1 MTGVYWGWAPG
12 VGVSGPDGRPTGE
25 GAPPQPYSRGVPGL
39 FAPPAD
45 HWIKISPKYVVV
57 RLLGAVIFNAL
68 FWVPVSLLWAW
79 IFEPTGGALS
89 GVPAVTPY
97 AVQIQWF
104 PAAVGVVWSVWRV
117 YRAGRYARS
126 WSYAERG
133 EDLCITR
140 GLWYKNL
147 TIVPYGRLQ
156 IAKVDA
162 GPLDRL
168 LGLATVTLVTA
179 SAHSNASIPGL
190 PAAEAER
197 LRDRLIEVGD
207 SLGSGL

>member
-1 MTGVYWGWAPG
+1 MAQAPTAR
-12 VGVSGPDGRPTGE
+12 SAATRGRLP
-25 GAPPQPYSRGVPGL
+25 AAARPYSRGVPSL
-39 FAPPAD
+39 FSPPAD
-45 HWIKISPKYVVV
+45 RWIRISPKYAVV
-57 RLLGAVIFNAL
+57 RVLGSVIANVL
-68 FWVPVSLLWAW
+68 FWVPLSLVWAW
-79 IFEPTGGALS
+79 VFEPHGGVLT
-89 GVPAVTPY
+89 GVPVLVPY
-97 AVQIQWF
+97 AALVQWLPAYVGAVWF
-104 PAAVGVVWSVWRV
+104 VWRV

-126 WSYAERG
+126 WAYAERG

-147 TIVPYGRLQ
+147 TVVPYGRLQ

-207 SLGSGL
+207 TLGSGL

>member
-1 MTGVYWGWAPG
+1 M
-12 VGVSGPDGRPTGE
+12 
-25 GAPPQPYSRGVPGL
+25 
-39 FAPPAD
+39 
-45 HWIKISPKYVVV
+45 VV
-57 RLLGAVIFNAL
+57 RILGAVIFNAL
-68 FWVPVSLLWAW
+68 FWVPVSLIWAW
-79 IFEPTGGALS
+79 VFEPHSGVLS
-89 GVPAVTPY
+89 GVAAVAPY
-97 AVQIQWF
+97 AFQVQWF
-104 PAAVGVVWSVWRV
+104 AAAVGIVWFVWRV

-197 LRDRLIEVGD
+197 LRDRLIEVGAP
-207 SLGSGL
+207 LGSGL

>member
-1 MTGVYWGWAPG
+1 
-12 VGVSGPDGRPTGE
+12 
-25 GAPPQPYSRGVPGL
+25 
-39 FAPPAD
+39 
-45 HWIKISPKYVVV
+45 VVV
-57 RLLGAVIFNAL
+57 RVLGSIIANVL
-68 FWVPVSLLWAW
+68 FWVPVSLIWAW
-79 IFEPTGGALS
+79 VFEPKNGALS
-89 GVPAVTPY
+89 SVAALDPY
-97 AVQIQWF
+97 RFQVQWF
-104 PAAVGVVWSVWRV
+104 AAAVGIVWFVWRV

-147 TIVPYGRLQ
+147 TVVPYGRLQ

-207 SLGSGL
+207 TLGSGL

>member
-1 MTGVYWGWAPG
+1 MA
-12 VGVSGPDGRPTGE
+12 S
-25 GAPPQPYSRGVPGL
+25 L
-39 FAPPAD
+39 FSPPAD
-45 HWIKISPKYVVV
+45 RWIRISPKYVVV
-57 RLLGAVIFNAL
+57 RVLGAVIANAL
-68 FWVPVSLLWAW
+68 FWIPVALIWAW
-79 IFEPTGGALS
+79 VFDPRSDIFS
-89 GVPAVTPY
+89 VVPALLPY
-97 AVQIQWF
+97 ASFIRLLAAYVGAVWF
-104 PAAVGVVWSVWRV
+104 VWRV

-140 GLWYKNL
+140 GLWFKNL
-147 TIVPYGRLQ
+147 TVVPYGRLQ

-179 SAHSNASIPGL
+179 SAHSNASIPGR

-207 SLGSGL
+207 TLGSGL

>member
-1 MTGVYWGWAPG
+1 MT
-12 VGVSGPDGRPTGE
+12 S
-25 GAPPQPYSRGVPGL
+25 L
-39 FAPPAD
+39 FSPPAD
-45 HWIKISPKYVVV
+45 HWV
-57 RLLGAVIFNAL
+57 RLSGKYAIVRIVGAVIINL
-68 FWVPVSLLWAW
+68 IFWVPVAIAGYLLIPQVLPTPWQWLPTVAGIAW
-79 IFEPTGGALS
+79 F
-89 GVPAVTPY
+89 
-97 AVQIQWF
+97 
-104 PAAVGVVWSVWRV
+104 VWRV
-117 YRAGRYARS
+117 IRAGRYARS
-126 WSYAERG
+126 WAYAERG

-147 TIVPYGRLQ
+147 TVVPYGRLQ

-162 GPLDRL
+162 GPLDRI

-207 SLGSGL
+207 AVGSGL

>member
-1 MTGVYWGWAPG
+1 
-12 VGVSGPDGRPTGE
+12 
-25 GAPPQPYSRGVPGL
+25 VPSI
-39 FAPPAD
+39 FSPPAD
-45 HWIKISPKYVVV
+45 RWIKVSPKYAVV
-57 RLLGAVIFNAL
+57 RVVGAIIANAL
-68 FWVPVSLLWAW
+68 FWIPVSLLWAW
-79 IFEPTGGALS
+79 VFEPRGGAMS
-89 GVPAVTPY
+89 GVTSTLPFA
-97 AVQIQWF
+97 AQLQWL
-104 PAAVGVVWSVWRV
+104 AAYVGIVWFVWRV

-126 WSYAERG
+126 WAYAERG

-147 TIVPYGRLQ
+147 TVVPYGRLQ

-207 SLGSGL
+207 TLGSGL

>member
-1 MTGVYWGWAPG
+1 
-12 VGVSGPDGRPTGE
+12 
-25 GAPPQPYSRGVPGL
+25 VPGL
-39 FAPPAD
+39 FSPPAD
-45 HWIKISPKYVVV
+45 LWIKISPKYVVV
-57 RLLGAVIFNAL
+57 RVLGAIIANAIF
-68 FWVPVSLLWAW
+68 WIPVSLVWAW
-79 IFEPTGGALS
+79 LFEPERGTLS
-89 GVPAVTPY
+89 GLPFLAPY
-97 AVQIQWF
+97 ATAVQWF
-104 PAAVGVVWSVWRV
+104 AAAVGIVWFVWRV

-207 SLGSGL
+207 NLGSGL

>member
-1 MTGVYWGWAPG
+1 ME
-12 VGVSGPDGRPTGE
+12 GVSGVF
-25 GAPPQPYSRGVPGL
+25 S
-39 FAPPAD
+39 PPAD
-45 HWIKISPKYVVV
+45 RWNRLSPKYAVV
-57 RLLGAVIFNAL
+57 RIIGSIIANLV
-68 FWVPVSLLWAW
+68 FWVPVSLLWYWA
-79 IFEPTGGALS
+79 FALDTGPFAALTKA
-89 GVPAVTPY
+89 VPAVPVPWLAAIAGT
-97 AVQIQWF
+97 AWF
-104 PAAVGVVWSVWRV
+104 VWRV

-126 WSYAERG
+126 WAYAERG

-147 TIVPYGRLQ
+147 TVVPYGRLQ

-162 GPLDRL
+162 GPIDRI

-207 SLGSGL
+207 TLGSGL

>member
-1 MTGVYWGWAPG
+1 MAEVYWGSTPEIP
-12 VGVSGPDGRPTGE
+12 VSALSDGRAARPAT
-25 GAPPQPYSRGVPGL
+25 ARPYSRRVPGL
-39 FAPPAD
+39 FSPPAD
-45 HWIKISPKYVVV
+45 LWIKISPKYVVV
-57 RLLGAVIFNAL
+57 RVLGAIIANAL
-68 FWVPVSLLWAW
+68 FWIPVSLVWAW
-79 IFEPTGGALS
+79 VFEPGHGALN
-89 GVPAVTPY
+89 GVPMLTPY
-97 AVQIQWF
+97 ATAVQWF
-104 PAAVGVVWSVWRV
+104 PAAVGIVWFVWRV
-117 YRAGRYARS
+117 YRAGRYAHS

>member
-1 MTGVYWGWAPG
+1 
-12 VGVSGPDGRPTGE
+12 
-25 GAPPQPYSRGVPGL
+25 VPGL
-39 FAPPAD
+39 FSPPAD

-57 RLLGAVIFNAL
+57 RILGAVIANAL
-68 FWVPVSLLWAW
+68 FWVPVSLIWAW
-79 IFEPTGGALS
+79 VFTPHGGVLS
-89 GVPAVTPY
+89 GVPGVAPF
-97 AVQIQWF
+97 AFQIQWF
-104 PAAVGVVWSVWRV
+104 AAAVGIVWFVWRV

-207 SLGSGL
+207 TLGSGL

>member
-1 MTGVYWGWAPG
+1 M
-12 VGVSGPDGRPTGE
+12 
-25 GAPPQPYSRGVPGL
+25 
-39 FAPPAD
+39 
-45 HWIKISPKYVVV
+45 VV
-57 RLLGAVIFNAL
+57 RILGAVIFNAL
-68 FWVPVSLLWAW
+68 FWVPVSLIWAW
-79 IFEPTGGALS
+79 VFEPHSGGLSGGA
-89 GVPAVTPY
+89 AVAPY
-97 AVQIQWF
+97 AFQVQWF
-104 PAAVGVVWSVWRV
+104 AAAVGIVWFVWRV

-207 SLGSGL
+207 TLGSGL